1 MNPKNLKEGK
11 CYKISSDFLNS
22 GRTYFKFNRWNLD
35 GDAIWCDTLIIT
47 YLNSVERIVIT
58 YSNYEIRI
66 GDNLIQISKK
76 EFYKIIRYSILWT
89 INYFKKGA
97 II

>member
-1 MNPKNLKEGK
+1 MKDLEKGK

-22 GRTYFKFNRWNLD
+22 GREYLKFNRWNLD
-35 GDAIWCDTLIIT
+35 GDAIWCDTLIVT
-47 YLNSVERIVIT
+47 YLNSNDRTVIT
-58 YSNYEIRI
+58 YSNYAIGI
-66 GDNLIQISKK
+66 GDNLAPISKK

-97 II
+97 IT